1 MKTYIFLKNYK
12 HNNKLYACIVDMVN
26 RESFPSSLVN
36 CPCSKFYNCKCVEVS
51 EDCYIKIGLAT
62 N

>member
-12 HNNKLYACIVDMVN
+12 HNNKLYTYIVGMVN

-36 CPCSKFYNCKCVEVS
+36 CPGSKFYNCKCVEVS
-51 EDCYIKIGLAT
+51 EDCHIKIGLAT